1 MTKMWSTAYI
11 CSEKKFCWSFRLE
24 AFKSSSNWK
33 AICALVFIQEHN
45 RLERLWCHHIEYG
58 RQYGMWQGKWKIS
71 VWNPSIGKAIDS
83 FGTHF
88 FFHSYYRKVYTVH
101 RHCIARVF
109 SEKWKPQWDCFFF
122 VFKLKRKLAVNK

>member
-1 MTKMWSTAYI
+1 MTKKWSTAYI
-11 CSEKKFCWSFRLE
+11 CSEKKFCWSFSLE
-24 AFKSSSNWK
+24 AFESSSNWK

-88 FFHSYYRKVYTVH
+88 FSFILSHRVYCTSSLHRKSIFWEMKATV
-101 RHCIARVF
+101 RL
-109 SEKWKPQWDCFFF
+109 FFF